1 MDEQLQQNKTKRI
14 LVFEDSDIFA
24 DMLVEFL
31 EEAGYVT
38 GRAING
44 FEGIKQVYTFL
55 PHLIITDVEMPLF
68 KGYQAT
74 RLLKSRKNTRD
85 IPIIMFTTLGE
96 TKDRFWGG
104 QAGADCYIEKSPNN
118 FQELRERITGLLA
131 EAPEPNFKAIE
142 QEGKRV
148 DDNSLI
154 ETVNN
159 LLDHKLFQTTLIG
172 MLTELS
178 GKIGSLEEILRGFF
192 DLLTYVC
199 EAEIASVMIKSADNS
214 LFVYTANHA
223 GFVPAIV
230 DDFTA
235 ITIADFDAQFPDY
248 KVVSKKTT
256 DFYSPGEKKKPIESY
271 IVIPLFSAGERFAT
285 VHVANSIKEYFS
297 PVIMENINVFLYAA
311 APVLANALSILEM
324 EKLQKKTRLAFARY
338 VPEDVMD
345 EIIRKSQDSSTQSEI
360 RNLAILFADI
370 RNFTKISE
378 NSGAQ
383 DVVTF
388 LNAYFSLMGNKVIAG
403 GGHVDKFIGDAIM
416 AIFGVPKPLPNAPAG
431 AISAAIKMISAL
443 PLVDTSRIT
452 VPKEGLAIGIGINYG
467 ECVVGNIG
475 FQDRMD
481 YTVIGDTV
489 NLASRL
495 EGTTKL
501 YRHPIIVSEYMYNA
515 AKELFIFRKADNVR
529 VIGKNKIVEL
539 YAVYAAFAGEEAA
552 FNAAETGKAVVSE
565 ANADQA
571 LAGSDDVNDRE
582 LPLPPS
588 LVINREL
595 LDQYNKGLKLFYMR
609 EWETARHYF
618 LDALKIDSGDYLSS
632 LYLERTET
640 YIREPPPAD
649 QDITTNLT
657 EK

>member
-1 MDEQLQQNKTKRI
+1 MADVFQDNAKRI

-24 DMLVEFL
+24 DMLLEFL
-31 EEAGYVT
+31 RDTGYIT
-38 GRAING
+38 GRAVNG

-68 KGYQAT
+68 KGYQAA
-74 RLLKSRKNTRD
+74 RLLKSRKNTRN
-85 IPIIMFTTLGE
+85 IPIIMFTSLSE

-104 QAGADCYIEKSPNN
+104 QAGADWYIEKSPDN
-118 FQELRERITGLLA
+118 FEELRNRIAQLLM
-131 EAPEPNFKAIE
+131 EAPEPDFKAIE

-148 DDNSLI
+148 DDNTLI

-159 LLDHKLFQTTLIG
+159 LLDNKLFQTTLIG

-178 GKIGSLEEILRGFF
+178 SKLGSLEEVLRGFF
-192 DLLTYVC
+192 DLLAYVC
-199 EAEIASVMIKSADNS
+199 EAEIASAMLKSADNS
-214 LFVYTANHA
+214 LFVYTANRA
-223 GFVPAIV
+223 GFIDGIV

-235 ITIADFDAQFPDY
+235 ITIADFAAHFPDY
-248 KVVSKKTT
+248 TVVSKTAVS
-256 DFYSPGEKKKPIESY
+256 FFPSGEKKKPIESY
-271 IVIPLFSAGERFAT
+271 VVVPLSSAGKKIAT
-285 VHVANSIKEYFS
+285 VHIANSVKEYFS
-297 PVIMENINVFLYAA
+297 PVILDNLNVFLYAA
-311 APVLANALSILEM
+311 APVIANALSILEM

-345 EIIRKSQDSSTQSEI
+345 EIIRKSQDSGTQSET
-360 RNLAILFADI
+360 RNLAVLFADI
-370 RNFTKISE
+370 RDFTKISE
-378 NSGAQ
+378 NSDAQ
-383 DVVTF
+383 DVVAF
-388 LNAYFSLMGNKVIAG
+388 LNAFFSLMGNKVIAG

-416 AIFGVPKPLPNAPAG
+416 AVFGVPRPLSNAPAS
-431 AISAAIKMISAL
+431 AVSAAIEMISAL
-443 PLVDTSRIT
+443 PEVDTSLIT
-452 VPKEGLAIGIGINYG
+452 VPEGRFAVGIGINYG

-501 YRHPIIVSEYMYNA
+501 YRHPIIVSEYMYDA
-515 AKELFIFRKADNVR
+515 AKELFIFRKADSVR
-529 VIGKNKIVEL
+529 VIGKTKPVGL
-539 YAVYAAFAGEEAA
+539 YAVYAAYAGEDPV
-552 FNAAETGKAVVSE
+552 FNPDKTGGR
-565 ANADQA
+565 A
-571 LAGSDDVNDRE
+571 LPA
-582 LPLPPS
+582 P

-609 EWETARHYF
+609 EWETARQYF
-618 LDALKIDSGDYLSS
+618 LDALKIDGGDYLSA
-632 LYLERTET
+632 LYLERAET

-649 QDITTNLT
+649 LDITTNLM

>member
-1 MDEQLQQNKTKRI
+1 MDEAKRV

-24 DMLVEFL
+24 DMLLEFL
-31 EEAGYVT
+31 HDAGYTT
-38 GRAING
+38 GRAVNG

-55 PHLIITDVEMPLF
+55 PHLIITDIEMPLF

-74 RLLKSRKNTRD
+74 RLLKSRKNTKD

-96 TKDRFWGG
+96 TRDRFWGG
-104 QAGADCYIEKSPNN
+104 QAGADWYIEKSPDN
-118 FQELRERITGLLA
+118 FAELQYRIAQLIM
-131 EAPEPNFKAIE
+131 EAPEPDFKAIA
-142 QEGKRV
+142 QEGRRV
-148 DDNSLI
+148 DDNTLI

-178 GKIGSLEEILRGFF
+178 ERLGSLKEILRGFF
-192 DLLTYVC
+192 DLLVYVC

-214 LFVYTANHA
+214 LFVYTANRA
-223 GFVPAIV
+223 GFSPPIV

-235 ITIADFDAQFPDY
+235 ITIADFDGQFPDY
-248 KVVSKKTT
+248 KVVSKTTT
-256 DFYSPGEKKKPIESY
+256 DFYPPGEKKKAIESY
-271 IVIPLFSAGERFAT
+271 MVVPLLSAGKGFAT
-285 VHVANSIKEYFS
+285 VHIANSIKEYFS
-297 PVIMENINVFLYAA
+297 PVIRENLEVFLYAA

-345 EIIRKSQDSSTQSEI
+345 EIIRKSQDSISQSET
-360 RNLAILFADI
+360 RNLAVLFADI

-378 NSGAQ
+378 NSSAQ
-383 DVVTF
+383 DLVAF
-388 LNAYFSLMGNKVIAG
+388 LNAFFSLMGNKVIAA

-431 AISAAIKMISAL
+431 AIRAAIEMISAL
-443 PLVDTSRIT
+443 SQVDTSRIT
-452 VPKEGLAIGIGINYG
+452 VPEGGFAIGIGINYG

-515 AKELFIFRKADNVR
+515 AKELFVFRKADSVR
-529 VIGKNKIVEL
+529 VIGKNKIVEI
-539 YAVYAAFAGEEAA
+539 YAVYAAYAGEEAA
-552 FNAAETGKAVVSE
+552 FYAARSGDAGE
-565 ANADQA
+565 A
-571 LAGSDDVNDRE
+571 AGPG
-582 LPLPPS
+582 LPLSPR
-588 LVINREL
+588 LLINREL

-609 EWETARHYF
+609 EWETARRYF
-618 LDALKIDSGDYLSS
+618 LDALKIDGGDYLSA
-632 LYLERTET
+632 LYLERAEA

-649 QDITTNLT
+649 LDITTNLT

>member
-1 MDEQLQQNKTKRI
+1 MDELAPRDEVKRI

-24 DMLVEFL
+24 DMLLEFL
-31 EEAGYVT
+31 NDAGYVT
-38 GRAING
+38 GRAVNG

-85 IPIIMFTTLGE
+85 IPVIMFTTLSE
-96 TKDRFWGG
+96 TKDRVWGG
-104 QAGADCYIEKSPNN
+104 KAGADWYIEKSPDN
-118 FQELRERITGLLA
+118 FEELLNRIAILLA
-131 EAPEPNFKAIE
+131 EAPEPNFKAIT
-142 QEGKRV
+142 QESKRV
-148 DDNSLI
+148 DDNTLI

-178 GKIGSLEEILRGFF
+178 ERLGSLEDILRGFF
-192 DLLTYVC
+192 DLLCYVC

-214 LFVYTANHA
+214 LFVYTANRA
-223 GFVPAIV
+223 GFDSAVA

-235 ITIADFDAQFPDY
+235 IAIADFDAQFPDY
-248 KVVSKKTT
+248 KVISKSTV
-256 DFYSPGEKKKPIESY
+256 DFFPLGEKKKPIESY
-271 IVIPLFSAGERFAT
+271 FVFPLLSAGEKFAT
-285 VHVANSIKEYFS
+285 VHIANSIREYFS
-297 PVIMENINVFLYAA
+297 PVIMENLNVFLNAA
-311 APVLANALSILEM
+311 APVLSNALLILEM

-345 EIIRKSQDSSTQSEI
+345 EIIRKSQDLVGQSEV
-360 RNLAILFADI
+360 RNLAVLFADI
-370 RNFTKISE
+370 RSFTKISE
-378 NSGAQ
+378 NSSAQ
-383 DVVTF
+383 DVVAF
-388 LNAYFSLMGNKVIAG
+388 LNAYFSLMGNKVIAA

-416 AIFGVPKPLPNAPAG
+416 AVFGVPKPLTNAPAS
-431 AISAAIKMISAL
+431 AISAAIKMVSAL
-443 PLVDTSRIT
+443 SQVDTSRIT
-452 VPKEGLAIGIGINYG
+452 VPEGGFAIGIGINYG

-481 YTVIGDTV
+481 YTVIGDAV

-495 EGTTKL
+495 EGTTKQ
-501 YRHPIIVSEYMYNA
+501 YRHPIIVSEYMHDA
-515 AKELFIFRKADNVR
+515 AKDLFIFRKVDSVR
-529 VIGKNKIVEL
+529 VIGKNTPVAL
-539 YAVYAAFAGEEAA
+539 YAVYAAFAGEEPALPALPGDDSFSPDPGAA
-552 FNAAETGKAVVSE
+552 A
-565 ANADQA
+565 
-571 LAGSDDVNDRE
+571 
-582 LPLPPS
+582 PS

-609 EWETARHYF
+609 EWETARQYF
-618 LDALKIDSGDYLSS
+618 LDALEIDQTDYLAS

-640 YIREPPPAD
+640 YIDDPPPVEA
-649 QDITTNLT
+649 DITTNLT

>member
-1 MDEQLQQNKTKRI
+1 MDELLPEGEAKRI
-14 LVFEDSDIFA
+14 LVFEDSDVFA
-24 DMLVEFL
+24 DMLLEFL
-31 EEAGYVT
+31 SNAGYVT
-38 GRAING
+38 GRAVNG

-55 PHLIITDVEMPLF
+55 PHLIVTDVEMPLF

-74 RLLKSRKNTRD
+74 RLLKSRRNTRD

-104 QAGADCYIEKSPNN
+104 QAGADSYIEKSPDN
-118 FQELRERITGLLA
+118 FEELRDRITGLLA
-131 EAPEPNFKAIE
+131 EAPPPDFKAIA
-142 QEGKRV
+142 QEGRRIN
-148 DDNSLI
+148 DNTLI

-159 LLDHKLFQTTLIG
+159 LLDRKLFQTTLIG

-178 GKIGSLEEILRGFF
+178 EKFGSLKDILQGFF

-214 LFVYTANHA
+214 LFVYTANRA
-223 GFVPAIV
+223 GFVSAIV

-235 ITIADFDAQFPDY
+235 IAIADFDAQFPDY
-248 KVVSKKTT
+248 KVISKSTV
-256 DFYSPGEKKKPIESY
+256 DFFPAGEKKKAIESY
-271 IVIPLFSAGERFAT
+271 TAATLSSAGEGFAT
-285 VHVANSIKEYFS
+285 VHIANSVKEYFS
-297 PVIMENINVFLYAA
+297 PVIMENLNVFLNAA

-345 EIIRKSQDSSTQSEI
+345 EIIRKSQDSGTQSEV
-360 RNLAILFADI
+360 RNLAVLFADI

-378 NSGAQ
+378 SNGAQ

-388 LNAYFSLMGNKVIAG
+388 LNAYFSLMGNRIVAA

-416 AIFGVPKPLPNAPAG
+416 AIFGVPKPLPNAPVN
-431 AISAAIKMISAL
+431 AILAAMRMISVL
-443 PLVDTSRIT
+443 PEVDTSHIAVSGT
-452 VPKEGLAIGIGINYG
+452 GVSIGIGINYG

-475 FQDRMD
+475 FQDKMD

-501 YRHPIIVSEYMYNA
+501 YRHPIIVSEYMYKA
-515 AKELFIFRKADNVR
+515 AKDLFIFRKADSVR
-529 VIGKNKIVEL
+529 VIGKDKTVEL
-539 YAVYAAFAGEEAA
+539 YAVYAAYAGEGDAFAA
-552 FNAAETGKAVVSE
+552 LHTGLVNSGTIDSAADGAFPVP
-565 ANADQA
+565 
-571 LAGSDDVNDRE
+571 R
-582 LPLPPS
+582 S
-588 LVINREL
+588 LIINREL
-595 LDQYNKGLKLFYMR
+595 LNQYSKGLKLFYMR
-609 EWETARHYF
+609 EWETARQYF
-618 LDALKIDSGDYLSS
+618 LDALKIDGGDYLST
-632 LYLERTET
+632 LYLERTEA

-649 QDITTNLT
+649 TDIITNLT